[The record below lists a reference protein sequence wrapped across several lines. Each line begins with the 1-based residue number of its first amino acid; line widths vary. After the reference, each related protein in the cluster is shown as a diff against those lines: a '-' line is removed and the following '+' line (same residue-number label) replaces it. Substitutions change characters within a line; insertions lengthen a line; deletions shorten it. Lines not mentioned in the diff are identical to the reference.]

1 MIPLTVAFTFIAVF
15 LLVLSIFLGITTLL
29 ELPSTVLKKRLKAMT
44 EPPDS
49 HTVQD
54 EEIDKIIVEISPFKQ
69 LLARFPLLMALE
81 SKLERILDHSG
92 VKISPARFTL
102 YALLVMAVGFFAVY
116 LLTDSLG
123 YASAAMIVLMLAL
136 TVMVK
141 QLEKQRLK
149 KFTGQLPEVLSMI
162 SRSLRAGHSMTS
174 AIELVGT
181 EVADPA
187 GELFRIAFE
196 QQKLG
201 VRTIDTLNNMAQR
214 FESLDLRFFI
224 TAVSISNEVGG
235 NLAEVLDKLAETIRE
250 RLKIRHKVS
259 VITAQGRLSGY
270 VLGILPLVAFL
281 GMTVLMP
288 GYEEQ
293 LFREKQGQQMLIGA
307 VALQV
312 IGFFVIRKII
322 NIRI

>member
-1 MIPLTVAFTFIAVF
+1 MIPLTVAVTFIAVF
-15 LLVLSIFLGITTLL
+15 LLVLSIFLGITTVLA
-29 ELPSTVLKKRLKAMT
+29 LPSAVLKKRLKAMT

-81 SKLERILDHSG
+81 SRLERILDHAG
-92 VKISPARFTL
+92 LTISATRFTL
-102 YALLVMAVGFFAVY
+102 YALLVMAPGFCVAY
-116 LLTDSLG
+116 LLTESLG
-123 YASAAMIVLMLAL
+123 YSCTAMIVLMLAL
-136 TVMVK
+136 TIIVK

-201 VRTIDTLNNMAQR
+201 VRTIDTLNSMAHR

-224 TAVSISNEVGG
+224 TAVSINSEVGG

-270 VLGILPLVAFL
+270 VLGVLPLVAFL

-288 GYEEQ
+288 GYEEE
-293 LFREKQGQQMLIGA
+293 LLREKQGQQMLIGA
-307 VALQV
+307 MGLQV

>member
-1 MIPLTVAFTFIAVF
+1 MIPLTVTFTFIAVF
-15 LLVLSIFLGITTLL
+15 LLVLSASLGITTLL
-29 ELPSTVLKKRLKAMT
+29 ELPSTVLRKRLKAMAVH
-44 EPPDS
+44 PDS
-49 HTVQD
+49 HAVHNEEQD
-54 EEIDKIIVEISPFKQ
+54 EKNSEKVTYKQ
-69 LLARFPLLMALE
+69 FMAQFPLLMALE
-81 SKLERILDHSG
+81 SRLERCLDHAG
-92 VKISPARFTL
+92 LIISPTRFFL
-102 YALLVMAVGFFAVY
+102 YALLVMVPAFCAVY
-116 LLTDSLG
+116 LLTKSFG
-123 YASAAMIVLMLAL
+123 YASAALIVLMLVLA
-136 TVMVK
+136 VIMK
-141 QLEKQRLK
+141 QLEKRRLK

-181 EVADPA
+181 EIADPA

-224 TAVSISNEVGG
+224 TAVSINSDVGG

-270 VLGILPLVAFL
+270 ILGVLPLIAFF

-288 GYEEQ
+288 GYEEE
-293 LFREKQGQQMLIGA
+293 LLREKQGQQMLIGA